1 MSELTKQRRSKR
13 ALKKMTETAD
23 FSDMVQ
29 ETEAGLERQTLAL
42 HELAGEADTLA
53 DAARNL
59 EAMIARFR
67 S

>member
-1 MSELTKQRRSKR
+1 
-13 ALKKMTETAD
+13 MTETAD

-42 HELAGEADTLA
+42 HELAGEADALA
-53 DAARNL
+53 AAARNL